1 MELGP
6 TELGGRRGA
15 LEPPSSPQFR
25 QLLKRETETGIDT
38 AYNYCAAPP
47 NFSDIPRVLCFLD
60 FRQFYL
66 LARGQGKELRKMEK
80 LVFFLEKSQ
89 NLHAVFLLQFKIF
102 LPQGVDT
109 VNHGLNKLNF
119 RVSKTMLV
127 GNVIGV
133 SGLATRFTLGST
145 GLETHTVTPGLQS
158 GYGVLGPSW
167 EVNVDRGAHAG
178 AQVGGARVDVAKFGG
193 NLEVLARFFLDGISD
208 SLDTQ
213 GKTLKD
219 TLDITALL
227 HGNDTELILLIDP
240 DQEGLGGIV
249 EDTTTLGPVTLH
261 TSNGQ
266 VAVTRDE
273 EEMVI
278 NKLLTNS
285 LIHAS
290 QRVVVT
296 SQISFQSSEGILHES
311 FNINTLLLGDS
322 GGKTKSLDGTTN
334 TDSARVNRDLGINIL
349 GDFGRIHVRGVLEV
363 SSKTMV
369 FADEGI
375 KDIGKVK
382 VGILITSIDTTMLVV
397 EFNGTSNSLGQGEA
411 RGGGHMVTQFCP
423 FFGSDVLGGQGVS

>member
-1 MELGP
+1 
-6 TELGGRRGA
+6 
-15 LEPPSSPQFR
+15 
-25 QLLKRETETGIDT
+25 
-38 AYNYCAAPP
+38 
-47 NFSDIPRVLCFLD
+47 
-60 FRQFYL
+60 
-66 LARGQGKELRKMEK
+66 
-80 LVFFLEKSQ
+80 LEKSQ
-89 NLHAVFLLQFKIF
+89 NLHAVFLLQFKIL

-158 GYGVLGPSW
+158 INGVLGPSW

-178 AQVGGARVDVAKFGG
+178 AQVGGARVDVSKLGG
-193 NLEVLARFFLDGISD
+193 DLEVLARFSLDGISD
-208 SLDTQ
+208 SLDTL

-261 TSNGQ
+261 TG
-266 VAVTRDE
+266 
-273 EEMVI
+273 
-278 NKLLTNS
+278 
-285 LIHAS
+285 

-296 SQISFQSSEGILHES
+296 GQISFQLSKGVLHES
-311 FNINTLLLGDS
+311 LNINTLLLGDS
-322 GGKTKSLDGTTN
+322 GGKTESLDGTSN
-334 TDSARVNRDLGINIL
+334 TDSARVNGDLGINVL
-349 GDFGRIHVRGVLEV
+349 GDFGRVHVRGVLEV
-363 SSKTMV
+363 SRKTMV
-369 FADEGI
+369 LHNEGI
-375 KDIGKVK
+375 KDIGKVN

-411 RGGGHMVTQFCP
+411 RGGGHVIAQFCP